1 MKNSVK
7 KLTSLLLAVIL
18 IVGVFTAVPISA
30 GAADT
35 AVPEILGDVD
45 GDGEVTILDATMIRR
60 YEVQLGA
67 LSDQQQLAAD
77 VDGDGEITILDATWL
92 QRYLNNMKAPD
103 SIGKPMAEVYTVK
116 AVPVLRESV
125 DSTET
130 AQVRVYADQP
140 HVPYMNVKDFYDRFY
155 LLGTDLTEGMTMTQ
169 SGSEYTLTNIADVSA
184 TFDVAKDSI
193 YTSNFESFTQLACT
207 LQIAASGGVD
217 NNYPFAKTTDTNEPV
232 DPNPLTLDLPR
243 ASTLCTS
250 AISSIQKNSP
260 ERTRRLPLRIPILNS
275 PRRSKRIT
283 LPIWLTSP
291 TASFASTSI
300 CGTVSRVRNMLT
312 TILKQ

>member
-1 MKNSVK
+1 VNLSICCLKNAKDYDIIEKIKDRPDPEHKKRSNVMKNSVK

-30 GAADT
+30 GAAGT

-60 YEVQLGA
+60 YEVQLGT
-67 LSDQQQLAAD
+67 LSDRQQLAAD
-77 VDGDGEITILDATWL
+77 VDGDGEVTILDATWI
-92 QRYLNNMKAPD
+92 QRYLNSLKAPEG
-103 SIGKPMAEVYTVK
+103 IGKPMAEVYTVK
-116 AVPVLRESV
+116 AIPVLRESV

-130 AQVRVYADQP
+130 AQVRIYADQP

-217 NNYPFAKTTDTNEPV
+217 NNYPFTKTTDTNEPV
-232 DPNPLTLDLPR
+232 DPTPLTLDL
-243 ASTLCTS
+243 S
-250 AISSIQKNSP
+250 
-260 ERTRRLPLRIPILNS
+260 
-275 PRRSKRIT
+275 
-283 LPIWLTSP
+283 
-291 TASFASTSI
+291 
-300 CGTVSRVRNMLT
+300 
-312 TILKQ
+312 